1 MLAGP
6 VCREEE
12 FVSEKEENGDGG
24 RMRAGGSVL
33 RSQ

>member
-12 FVSEKEENGDGG
+12 FVSEKEENRVMVGE
-24 RMRAGGSVL
+24 
-33 RSQ
+33 